1 MQRSIPLA
9 VSIRFQAGELPGAP
23 LSWSNGHLLVLAGF
37 DARGNPVVNDPA
49 APSDATVK
57 RTYPRAVFERLWL
70 NHAGGM
76 AYVMAPRP

>member
-1 MQRSIPLA
+1 M
-9 VSIRFQAGELPGAP
+9 
-23 LSWSNGHLLVLAGF
+23 
-37 DARGNPVVNDPA
+37 VNDPA
-49 APSDATVK
+49 AKNDAGVK